1 MQIERIHYLDF
12 FSRSL
17 VLSLIRETQ
26 INFAKP
32 QMLFLCA
39 FFFFSFERTFV
50 VFVAYFRFSSH
61 PPFKPYT
68 NATKP
73 RRELLNSVTYYRWLP
88 MGRRRYAWGGNP
100 QPCLRLHLA
109 LNLLLVASSVA
120 PSC

>member
-39 FFFFSFERTFV
+39 FFFFLL
-50 VFVAYFRFSSH
+50 
-61 PPFKPYT
+61 
-68 NATKP
+68 
-73 RRELLNSVTYYRWLP
+73 RELLWS
-88 MGRRRYAWGGNP
+88 
-100 QPCLRLHLA
+100 
-109 LNLLLVASSVA
+109 LLLIFISLAIP
-120 PSC
+120 PSNLIPMPLNRGENY